1 MAAVTRGTYDAGAQ
15 PPPPVLS
22 VARITWRWRRAR
34 RAPSRVEDEA
44 TTGWRARLTR
54 DLQSLSVRHSLRHN
68 SARRVRPAVG
78 DRAAAYLR
86 AREYFTRPP
95 WDARGCVSHRGVIT
109 ACAARP
115 RPLFPAALVGCL
127 PGAAHPHHAFPPRQ
141 AEAQAPTH
149 AAPHHR
155 LLQIARRHGAP
166 GSSPPSTLPHFFPLR
181 AAAHFTAAVSLAR
194 SARCLPRKPRR
205 RRRER
210 DKRRRSSRSA
220 TNRS

>member
-141 AEAQAPTH
+141 AGTH
-149 AAPHHR
+149 AR
-155 LLQIARRHGAP
+155 
-166 GSSPPSTLPHFFPLR
+166 R
-181 AAAHFTAAVSLAR
+181 AAPPTASNRASPRGARQLSPFDTPPFLPSAGCGSLHCGCLSR
-194 SARCLPRKPRR
+194 SLRSLPPTETEEEEE
-205 RRRER
+205 RER
-210 DKRRRSSRSA
+210 QEEEEFPFRNKQVLK
-220 TNRS
+220 